1 MAVLALRTESPWSR
15 FVLAFPWWAFASAR
29 NFLASSMSCRV
40 SGLTLPASAFL
51 MVSSACLITT
61 GQLYAKDAE
70 PTRTSA
76 AQRIAATTNLMHRHS
91 SLLRRSLSR
100 VEQRVR
106 ARGDR
111 RDREDL
117 VDLRDQPDLLLAG
130 QAGDRR
136 LHLGVGARDV
146 HFHQRPLLGDR
157 RRGDQKPAAAGLGG
171 DVHGQAEDGDG
182 RRRRRK
188 HGL

>member
-70 PTRTSA
+70 PTRTST

-91 SLLRRSLSR
+91 SLIRRSLSR
-100 VEQRVR
+100 E
-106 ARGDR
+106 
-111 RDREDL
+111 
-117 VDLRDQPDLLLAG
+117 
-130 QAGDRR
+130 
-136 LHLGVGARDV
+136 LHFFSTSGGPR
-146 HFHQRPLLGDR
+146 
-157 RRGDQKPAAAGLGG
+157 AAAGRPPLPPGPPGRGG
-171 DVHGQAEDGDG
+171 DPRNPPPQPAPG
-182 RRRRRK
+182 RPPQFLPPFPASPAPALARRAPPPPAR
-188 HGL
+188 